1 MPGDPKDIR
10 SLRRRAEKLLSEA
23 PEKLAL
29 IPGMDV
35 QKLVMS
41 SPSIRSSLRCRTRS
55 FARPGSNWKSHGLNA
70 ELYDLAPL
78 GYLTFDKMRLITR
91 ANFTACG
98 LLAIERSLFVK
109 KPFALFVHP
118 ESQDTFYFHIR
129 KVLETTA
136 RQTCQLVLKRKG
148 GPLTQRLE
156 AQLRR
161 SHKMEALGT
170 MAAGMAHDFNN
181 ILAAILGFTELG

>member
-29 IPGMDV
+29 IPGVDV
-35 QKLVMS
+35 QKLVHELSVNQIKLEMQNEE
-41 SPSIRSSLRCRTRS
+41 LRTSREQLEESRTEY
-55 FARPGSNWKSHGLNA
+55 A

-78 GYLTFDKMRLITR
+78 GYLTFDKMGLITR
-91 ANFTACG
+91 ANLTACG
-98 LLAIERSLFVK
+98 LLGSERSLFVK

-136 RQTCQLVLKRKG
+136 RQTCQLVPKRKG
-148 GPLTQRLE
+148 GSLLD
-156 AQLRR
+156 
-161 SHKMEALGT
+161 
-170 MAAGMAHDFNN
+170 AHNWRASPYKPMDGQSSMSLKEG
-181 ILAAILGFTELG
+181 I